1 LRGDVSVF
9 NYCVFECACWKVP
22 VCAISKL
29 MLITARTK
37 ELRVVRPSS
46 VALWR
51 TKWYY
56 IFVSWQFGV
65 SPSEW
70 DDII

>member
-1 LRGDVSVF
+1 MSECLIIAFSSV
-9 NYCVFECACWKVP
+9 ACRKVA

-37 ELRVVRPSS
+37 ELRVVWPSR

-51 TKWYY
+51 TK
-56 IFVSWQFGV
+56 
-65 SPSEW
+65 
-70 DDII
+70 